1 MKILLSSIRVKIFLS
16 YTAVL
21 LMTLLAAMILT
32 GNNEQAQKNAD
43 IFIDESLPALE
54 MIDQVQAIG
63 SALELL
69 GYSFYGTTIDRVT
82 FEQRVTALNDQWSIV
97 LQRITRLKT
106 QSGLDTNIA
115 GFRTALNDL
124 RDVMVKEEVE
134 WDLARQQLTVLTKE
148 ADQLNDRLKLIRQDV
163 AAGAS
168 THSEDIKHQLSA
180 NQQIIWLLVG
190 VLSLVAIGGLVL
202 SQKQIAHPIQD
213 LAGQLRDVSETR
225 NLRQPLFSAQ
235 SGELG
240 IMAGSINGLLTVFR
254 SGMGEVRSA
263 IYQIGQAVSG
273 LGESTRHSN
282 EIAAHLQQ
290 DIDRWVSVIAN
301 LEQQM
306 ERSVLQAEAAA
317 NVARDGADSVAAG
330 QQQVTEAAAGIR
342 DLAMDIEMT
351 GSMLLNLQTTGH
363 QVSGVVKTIADI
375 AAQTNL
381 LALNAAIEAA
391 RAGES
396 GRGFA
401 VVADEVRT
409 LATRT
414 HQSTVEINAMLVNIV
429 SSIQDAVQTMGSNE
443 RKAQQSV
450 QLSEQLVNMLDQS
463 RRTILS
469 LADVSHD
476 AASMATDARHEVA
489 QMQAQVCKFK
499 ALGDSVVQGNQG
511 IHQAS
516 ISLSSLA
523 EQLSETVALFKT

>member
-190 VLSLVAIGGLVL
+190 VLSLVAIGGFR
-202 SQKQIAHPIQD
+202 S
-213 LAGQLRDVSETR
+213 VSKTDR
-225 NLRQPLFSAQ
+225 SPY
-235 SGELG
+235 SGFG
-240 IMAGSINGLLTVFR
+240 GSIT
-254 SGMGEVRSA
+254 
-263 IYQIGQAVSG
+263 
-273 LGESTRHSN
+273 
-282 EIAAHLQQ
+282 
-290 DIDRWVSVIAN
+290 
-301 LEQQM
+301 
-306 ERSVLQAEAAA
+306 
-317 NVARDGADSVAAG
+317 
-330 QQQVTEAAAGIR
+330 
-342 DLAMDIEMT
+342 
-351 GSMLLNLQTTGH
+351 
-363 QVSGVVKTIADI
+363 
-375 AAQTNL
+375 
-381 LALNAAIEAA
+381 
-391 RAGES
+391 
-396 GRGFA
+396 
-401 VVADEVRT
+401 
-409 LATRT
+409 
-414 HQSTVEINAMLVNIV
+414 
-429 SSIQDAVQTMGSNE
+429 
-443 RKAQQSV
+443 
-450 QLSEQLVNMLDQS
+450 
-463 RRTILS
+463 
-469 LADVSHD
+469 
-476 AASMATDARHEVA
+476 
-489 QMQAQVCKFK
+489 
-499 ALGDSVVQGNQG
+499 
-511 IHQAS
+511 
-516 ISLSSLA
+516 
-523 EQLSETVALFKT
+523 